1 MPIWLRQYTF
11 DQISE
16 FYKEQQK
23 ANKQNKKKLDDLPTG
38 PAIKKPDYTTKARK

>member
-16 FYKEQQK
+16 FYEEQRK
-23 ANKQNKKKLDDLPTG
+23 ANNKNKKKLDDLPTG
-38 PAIKKPDYTTKARK
+38 PAIRQPDYTTKARK